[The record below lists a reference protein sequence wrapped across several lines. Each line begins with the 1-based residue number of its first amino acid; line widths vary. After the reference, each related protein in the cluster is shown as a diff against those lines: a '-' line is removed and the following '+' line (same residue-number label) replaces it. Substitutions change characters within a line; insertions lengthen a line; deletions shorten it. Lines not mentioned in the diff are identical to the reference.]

1 MSQTVQERLTHIVDT
16 LEDTFVERDEVIRG
30 IVTALVARQHCFF
43 LGPPGTAKSALCKK
57 TARAVQGANY
67 FETLLT
73 KFTTPEE
80 VFGPVSLK
88 GLENDRYERITDGK
102 LPAAHVAFVDEV
114 WKASSAILN
123 SLLTIANERLFQNG
137 NGRFQS
143 VPLMTMLA
151 ASNELPE
158 SEELNAL
165 YDRFMLRYVV
175 DYVAE
180 DGNFKKMLQASA
192 SATVQAITL
201 PELEQAQREAAAL
214 PVPDSVYDAMLTIRK
229 RLGEEGIIP
238 SDRRF
243 RQSLD
248 IVKAGSYLGGNT
260 SLPVSEDDL
269 TILGHL
275 LWNQP
280 SDIPVV
286 RKVILEIASPF
297 DGKAL
302 DLYDQAAEI
311 HKNTLAEQDP
321 AKKCNLAVEANI
333 KLKQILAGY
342 NSLIAQIEAQGKNA
356 GRIKK
361 QRQKVQAMN
370 AEILKECLGIGGP
383 GEE

>member
-1 MSQTVQERLTHIVDT
+1 MSQGVQGKLTRIVDS
-16 LEDTFVERDEVIRG
+16 LENTFVERDEVVRG
-30 IVTALVARQHCFF
+30 IAAALIARQHCFF
-43 LGPPGTAKSALCKK
+43 LGPPGTAKSALCKQ
-57 TARAVQGANY
+57 TAEAVQGADY

-88 GLENDRYERITDGK
+88 GLENDRYERITAGK
-102 LPAAHVAFVDEV
+102 LPTAHLAFIDEV

-175 DYVAE
+175 DYIAE

-192 SATVQAITL
+192 TTAVQAITL

-229 RLGEEGIIP
+229 RLKEEGIIP

-243 RQSLD
+243 RQSLET
-248 IVKAGSYLGGNT
+248 VKANSYLNGNT
-260 SLPVSEDDL
+260 SSPVSEDDL
-269 TILGHL
+269 SMLQHV
-275 LWNQP
+275 LWNEPAQ
-280 SDIPVV
+280 IPVV
-286 RKVILEIASPF
+286 KKIVLEITSPYE
-297 DGKAL
+297 GKAL
-302 DLYDQAAEI
+302 ELYDQASEI
-311 HKNTLAEQDP
+311 YQNTMSEQD
-321 AKKCNLAVEANI
+321 ANKKCNLAVEANA
-333 KLKQILAGY
+333 KLKKILA
-342 NSLIAQIEAQGKNA
+342 SLTDIITDIKTRGRDTSRIEKY
-356 GRIKK
+356 KE
-361 QRQKVQAMN
+361 KVDAMN
-370 AEILKECLGIGGP
+370 KKILKDCLGLGA
-383 GEE
+383 